1 MKMSESIANISKAL
15 ASFQKEV
22 KQPVKDGTNPHFK
35 SKYITL
41 DGTVKAIHDT
51 AHKFGLS
58 YTQSLITTDVGVGVI
73 TLIMHESGEYIQFEP
88 FYLPMEK
95 KTAQGAGS
103 AATYS
108 RRYSLSAAF
117 GIVSDLDDDGN
128 QATADA
134 KLNQNN
140 DNNTVQEDMANSK
153 QVGLIKVLVKSIGV
167 VKKVS
172 EFEVLK
178 SALGKTEDV
187 TYDILTTLTKTD
199 ASKLIEKLQKWQEQ
213 AKVAQ

>member
-35 SKYITL
+35 SKYVTL
-41 DGTVKAIHDT
+41 DDTVKAIHDT
-51 AHKFGLS
+51 APNHGLS
-58 YTQSLITTDVGVGVI
+58 YVQSLSTNENGVGVS

-134 KLNQNN
+134 KEMI
-140 DNNTVQEDMANSK
+140 TSE
-153 QVGLIKVLVKSIGV
+153 QVGKIKVLAKTLAKHHGLNEQEMYQKILNTSGRVDITQLSKQQANTLITRLEEGN
-167 VKKVS
+167 KK
-172 EFEVLK
+172 
-178 SALGKTEDV
+178 
-187 TYDILTTLTKTD
+187 
-199 ASKLIEKLQKWQEQ
+199 IEEP
-213 AKVAQ
+213 VAQ

>member
-51 AHKFGLS
+51 APKFGLS
-58 YTQSLITTDVGVGVI
+58 YVQSLSTNENGVGVS

-88 FYLPMEK
+88 FFLPMEK

-128 QATADA
+128 QATAEA
-134 KLNQNN
+134 KSNEPTEEL
-140 DNNTVQEDMANSK
+140 ANSK
-153 QVGLIKVLVKSIGV
+153 QVGLIKVIVKSIGM
-167 VKKVS
+167 VKKVP
-172 EFEVLK
+172 ELDVLQK
-178 SALGKTEDV
+178 ALGKEDEV
-187 TYDILTTLTKTD
+187 TYDILTTLTKTQ
-199 ASKLIEKLQKWQEQ
+199 ASELIKKLQKWQSTAEQ
-213 AKVAQ
+213 QTVVK

>member
-1 MKMSESIANISKAL
+1 
-15 ASFQKEV
+15 
-22 KQPVKDGTNPHFK
+22 
-35 SKYITL
+35 
-41 DGTVKAIHDT
+41 
-51 AHKFGLS
+51 
-58 YTQSLITTDVGVGVI
+58 
-73 TLIMHESGEYIQFEP
+73 
-88 FYLPMEK
+88 MEK

>member
-134 KLNQNN
+134 KSNEPTEEL
-140 DNNTVQEDMANSK
+140 ANSK
-153 QVGLIKVLVKSIGV
+153 QVGLIKVLVKSIGM
-167 VKKVS
+167 VKKVPDL
-172 EFEVLK
+172 EVLQK
-178 SALGKTEDV
+178 ALGKEDEV
-187 TYDILTTLTKTD
+187 TYDILTTLTKTQ
-199 ASKLIEKLQKWQEQ
+199 ASELIKKLQKWQEQ
-213 AKVAQ
+213 SKETVMR

>member
-51 AHKFGLS
+51 APKFGLS
-58 YTQSLITTDVGVGVI
+58 YVQSLSTNENGVGVS

-88 FYLPMEK
+88 FFLPMEK

-134 KLNQNN
+134 KSNEPTEEL
-140 DNNTVQEDMANSK
+140 ANSK
-153 QVGLIKVLVKSIGV
+153 QVGLIKVIVKSIGM
-167 VKKVS
+167 VKKVP
-172 EFEVLK
+172 ELDVLQK
-178 SALGKTEDV
+178 ALGKEDEV
-187 TYDILTTLTKTD
+187 TYDILTTLTKTQ
-199 ASKLIEKLQKWQEQ
+199 ASELIKKLQKWQSTAEQ
-213 AKVAQ
+213 QTVVK